1 MKQIFHLNL
10 LITDI
15 SRLGAVFVKC
25 VTKEFKKGEQE
36 MISAVVA
43 YLSHGSKS
51 QLPHAKTFGGSA
63 HRCSEEL
70 HLANAQVCQ
79 SESRGGF
86 G

>member
-1 MKQIFHLNL
+1 
-10 LITDI
+10 
-15 SRLGAVFVKC
+15 
-25 VTKEFKKGEQE
+25 